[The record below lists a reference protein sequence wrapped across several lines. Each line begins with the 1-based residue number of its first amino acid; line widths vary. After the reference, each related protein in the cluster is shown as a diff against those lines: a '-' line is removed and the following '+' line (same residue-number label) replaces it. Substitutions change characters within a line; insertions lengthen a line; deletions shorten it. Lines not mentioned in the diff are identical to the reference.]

1 MMNPAWPER
10 IDCGHVRTSQENGRK
25 TDLWQSRIA
34 SGFWPA
40 AKTGKGV
47 SGWLLCPRVHARPIA
62 VIASVNDDEEIGA
75 CRRRRPTQV
84 RSRGGLSRFVTYD
97 IDLATNSRDI
107 IGAQDFLQNAECDG
121 ANS

>member
-1 MMNPAWPER
+1 MMDLTWPKR
-10 IDCGHVRTSQENGRK
+10 IDCGQVRASQQNGRK

-34 SGFWPA
+34 PGFWPA

-62 VIASVNDDEEIGA
+62 VIASVNDEEIGA

-97 IDLATNSRDI
+97 IDLATKSRDI
-107 IGAQDFLQNAECDG
+107 IGAQDFLQNAEWDG